1 LPSIVRFTHQ
11 KDAVM
16 SVTVIRYAE
25 RPELWED
32 SDALSRAVWPEYNQ
46 HGDVLNRY
54 WGRLL
59 EDFPEFQF
67 VLYHDQDGVL
77 AEGHTVPCAWDGT
90 TEGLGDG
97 IDAMIAGAFEARQ
110 ANRRPT
116 ALGALAAEIK
126 PQFQGRGLADRVLAA
141 MAGLAREAGL
151 RHLIAPVRPS
161 LKDRYPIIPIER
173 YVTWT
178 RENGEPFD
186 PWIRVHV
193 RRDAKIARPIGHS
206 MQITGTVAEWEQWT
220 GLRFPDDGEYTFP
233 AGLAPVDINHGRD
246 LGCYWEPNVW
256 IVHTIDD

>member
-1 LPSIVRFTHQ
+1 
-11 KDAVM
+11 M

-32 SDALSRAVWPEYNQ
+32 SEALSSSVWPEYNL

-54 WGRLL
+54 WGRLF

-77 AEGHTVPCAWDGT
+77 AEGHTVQCAWDGT

-110 ANRRPT
+110 AGRRPT

-126 PQFQGRGLADRVLAA
+126 RQFQGRGLADSVLDA
-141 MAGLAREAGL
+141 MADVARDAGL
-151 RHLIAPVRPS
+151 SHVIAPVRPS
-161 LKDRYPIIPIER
+161 FKDRYPIIPIER

-186 PWIRVHV
+186 PWIRTHV
-193 RRDAKIARPIGHS
+193 RRGAKIAKSLPH
-206 MQITGTVAEWEQWT
+206 
-220 GLRFPDDGEYTFP
+220 
-233 AGLAPVDINHGRD
+233 
-246 LGCYWEPNVW
+246 
-256 IVHTIDD
+256 